1 MKFIKLFEEQTAFD
15 EAKSTLNRPNVS
27 LIKTNRNVYSLT
39 EEGGVNANGH
49 SYVDLGLPSLL
60 KWATM
65 NVGATSETDYGDYFM
80 WGSTTPNT
88 ASECTWTNAPFNNGT
103 NDYDSNYF
111 NAHKSEWLDNN
122 NNLKP
127 EYDAASQ
134 IMGGDWRMPTKA
146 EIQELIDYTTNE
158 WFTNYNGTGVN
169 GRKFTSKTNGNS
181 IFIPASG
188 YRFGSSFGSQGDH
201 GNVWSSS
208 LDTSTPNYAWNLNID
223 SVSADA
229 INNLRDNGFTVR
241 GVL

>member
-39 EEGGVNANGH
+39 EEGGNANGH
-49 SYVDLGLPSLL
+49 SYVDLGLPSRL

-65 NVGATSETDYGDYFM
+65 NVGATSETAYGDYFM

-88 ASECTWTNAPFNNGT
+88 ASECTWTNAPFNNGSSDF
-103 NDYDSNYF
+103 NSGYF
-111 NAHKSEWLDNN
+111 NDHKSEWLDSK
-122 NNLKP
+122 NNLKS
-127 EYDAASQ
+127 EFDAARA

-146 EIQELIDYTTNE
+146 EIQELIDNTTNK
-158 WFTNYNGTGVN
+158 WFANYDGTGVS
-169 GRKFTSKTNGNS
+169 GTKFTGSNGTS

-188 YRFGSSFGSQGDH
+188 YRFSSSFGSQGNDC
-201 GNVWSSS
+201 NVWSSS
-208 LDTSTPNYAWNLNID
+208 LDTSKPNYAGNLNVD
-223 SVSADA
+223 SVSAGA
-229 INNLRDNGFTVR
+229 IENLRYNGFTVR